1 MDAPRLTK
9 TIGHARSGSR
19 RRVLDGEFDSP
30 PSPPIHFR
38 PPSSAGGLAGTL
50 QCQCATLRAR
60 SARQGGSFN
69 TARAQGRPKWHHSV
83 PDPFPGAPALRSW
96 RLRQAPTGC
105 PLNQLLATISVRGTR
120 PPPYGRSKPGFGDR
134 SGTLGPQRGGSR
146 RSPSASRGSLAL
158 GSLEVGDALPKLGD
172 LRRLL
177 PPTHD
182 QPPNEPRNRAEN
194 ANQHDEVQDPDDDPD
209 RGAEQ
214 RCVHLN
220 PY

>member
-96 RLRQAPTGC
+96 RLRRAPTGC

-120 PPPYGRSKPGFGDR
+120 PPPYGRSKPASAIARGPSGPSAEAREDR
-134 SGTLGPQRGGSR
+134 PQRVAGV
-146 RSPSASRGSLAL
+146 SPLAASRWATRSRSSAICAD
-158 GSLEVGDALPKLGD
+158 SC
-172 LRRLL
+172 RR
-177 PPTHD
+177 PTISH
-182 QPPNEPRNRAEN
+182 RTNRAI
-194 ANQHDEVQDPDDDPD
+194 A
-209 RGAEQ
+209 Q
-214 RCVHLN
+214 RTPTSTTKFRIPTMTQIAVPN
-220 PY
+220 NDAST

>member
-96 RLRQAPTGC
+96 RLRRAPTGC

-120 PPPYGRSKPGFGDR
+120 PPPSMAARSLHRRSLGDPRARARRLAKTGLSESRESRPWQPRGGRRAPEARR
-134 SGTLGPQRGGSR
+134 SAPTPAADPRSATERTAQSRRERQPARRSSGSR
-146 RSPSASRGSLAL
+146 R
-158 GSLEVGDALPKLGD
+158 
-172 LRRLL
+172 
-177 PPTHD
+177 
-182 QPPNEPRNRAEN
+182 
-194 ANQHDEVQDPDDDPD
+194 
-209 RGAEQ
+209 
-214 RCVHLN
+214 
-220 PY
+220 